1 MDTESK
7 ILIEIGNRL
16 KKQRKKLDLTLED
29 IANLTGLSKGYISNI
44 EKGIK
49 SPSLLTFIKLI
60 DVLNISS
67 DYILKEKNELNKVQI
82 STDNIDESI
91 NDLDGKE
98 LNLLIDII
106 SSIKKNR
113 NLK

>member
-44 EKGIK
+44 EKGVK

-67 DYILKEKNELNKVQI
+67 DCILKEKNELNKVQI